1 MHGAQIAAW
10 PLLNAGG
17 ASAGSGCDGGSECG
31 SGGGGL
37 AVTELCVVHKSA
49 AGATA
54 GATTRGARGA
64 RLIAAD
70 WI

>member
-1 MHGAQIAAW
+1 MAAW
-10 PLLNAGG
+10 PLLNAAGAGG
-17 ASAGSGCDGGSECG
+17 GGDGGSECGWCECG

-54 GATTRGARGA
+54 GATTRGAGGA
-64 RLIAAD
+64 RLIAAN
-70 WI
+70 WV